1 MGVHRPWFYPFI
13 TDEVWRKCTENGTW
27 NEKAEYGKCIP
38 DHIKEV
44 VPDWIG
50 TEEQLQ
56 VIIKPS
62 ALMLISVWI
71 LLPEQQKVCFK
82 KN

>member
-1 MGVHRPWFYPFI
+1 MGLGM
-13 TDEVWRKCTENGTW
+13 K
-27 NEKAEYGKCIP
+27 KAEYGKCIP

-56 VIIKPS
+56 VIIKLS
-62 ALMLISVWI
+62 VLMLISVWI

-82 KN
+82 KKLRISTFTSK